1 MKNRKFVVVA
11 NGVVLFERSTKEEA
25 MDLLW
30 NRELINAVARSY
42 GIEGRVSSLAIKED

>member
-1 MKNRKFVVVA
+1 MKTYKVVA
-11 NGVVLFERSTKEEA
+11 NGIVFFERSTKEEA

-30 NRELINAVARSY
+30 NRELIEAVARSY